1 MRREDVLDLIKRLPP
16 TDHTKTVFVLHSG
29 ISINMDM
36 LFRSEPEYL
45 VIRGREAGTND
56 DGRAFFLPYAEVAY
70 VKIER
75 VVKVTDLKTM
85 YGVPITAEDDTSLPV
100 ATGETAATPSG
111 SASPSTAPNPA
122 PAPAMDPAA
131 IARQNLLERIRAAR
145 TSVGRK

>member
-16 TDHTKTVFVLHSG
+16 VDHTKVVFVLHSG

-56 DGRAFFLPYAEVAY
+56 DGRAFFLPFAEVAS

-75 VVKVTDLKTM
+75 VVKISDLMTM
-85 YGVPITAEDDTSLPV
+85 YGVPITAEDEDTLLTAS
-100 ATGETAATPSG
+100 AEAATPSG
-111 SASPSTAPNPA
+111 SASPSTAPTA

>member
-85 YGVPITAEDDTSLPV
+85 YGVPITAADDDTLPV
-100 ATGETAATPSG
+100 ATGEAAATPSE
-111 SASPSTAPNPA
+111 SASPSTAPAA